1 VSVIG
6 AGHDPYKIV
15 TVYAKPE
22 KFFGLIPSETVR
34 RFADPQL
41 QEQIDKLFAGLPAD
55 KKAVELEVGFDQRGV
70 AVVAAAKLNAGWSIL
85 GGVSWDTDRSW
96 GGKVGIKWAGK

>member
-1 VSVIG
+1 MSVISP
-6 AGHDPYKIV
+6 DLYKIIA
-15 TVYAKPE
+15 VYAKPGR
-22 KFFGLIPSETVR
+22 FLGLIPAETVR

-55 KKAVELEVGFDQRGV
+55 RQAAELEVGFDQRGV
-70 AVVAAAKLNAGWSIL
+70 AVVGAVRLKAGWSLL

-96 GGKVGIKWAGK
+96 GGKVGVKWSGK